1 MASLTVYL
9 AGPYNNCNKRQQAE
23 WRKQIKKELGASGY
37 KWIDP
42 ADHTNDWTPLKEMVD
57 IERSDLVIANLWRE
71 SIGTVVGIV
80 QATRSGKP
88 VILID
93 PNYIG
98 SAVLEDL
105 VGKDKIVHT
114 IPAAVHKL
122 ENEVAPQLQIDIQV
136 EKKTKT
142 LQPFNHSK
150 LQRSLNSVCSESQI
164 SDALLPVL
172 VSHRVRNR
180 IKAVASS
187 GIIQASKIV
196 DLVFEELDKLVTEP
210 DGRYTDNL
218 EKHARMVREQWR
230 RQKSLKDEARIL
242 EDLSKKELE
251 YRRELD
257 RLIEENRQLRLSLR
271 GVTDETRTSASKA
284 SFESVSEAVKAAS
297 TRFAESLVF
306 HDKALASAADC
317 PFVRVDDVY
326 EALDL
331 LAQYAKMCN
340 EESDSSK
347 TSRPTGLKEW
357 LRERGSPIEYA
368 PNESKSVRSDARAQS
383 QRSAVY
389 MGEEYALN
397 KHLKLGVGS
406 ANECC
411 RIHFELLRK
420 PSGFKILIGH
430 VGRHL

>member
-23 WRKQIKKELGASGY
+23 WRKQIKKELASSGY

-42 ADHTNDWTPLKEMVD
+42 ADHKTDWTPLKEMVD

-80 QATRSGKP
+80 QATRSGKS

-105 VGKDKIVHT
+105 VGKDNIVHT

-122 ENEVAPQLQIDIQV
+122 EKEVGPQVQIDIQV
-136 EKKTKT
+136 EKKSKT
-142 LQPFNHSK
+142 LQPFSHSK

-187 GIIQASKIV
+187 GIIQASKIA

-210 DGRYTDNL
+210 DGRYTENL
-218 EKHARMVREQWR
+218 EKHARLVREQWR
-230 RQKSLKDEARIL
+230 RQQNLKDEARIL
-242 EDLSKKELE
+242 EDFSKRELE
-251 YRRELD
+251 YRKELD
-257 RLIEENRQLRLSLR
+257 ELVEENRQLRLSLR
-271 GVTDETRTSASKA
+271 EVTDATLSSATKP
-284 SFESVSEAVKAAS
+284 SFESVSEAVKTAS

-306 HDKALASAADC
+306 HDKAFTSAADC
-317 PFVRVDDVY
+317 PFVRADDVY
-326 EALDL
+326 ESLDL
-331 LAQYAKMCN
+331 LARYAKMCN
-340 EESDSSK
+340 EESFTSK
-347 TSRPTGLKEW
+347 KSRPIGLKEW
-357 LRERGSPIEYA
+357 LRECGSPIEYA
-368 PNESKSVRSDARAQS
+368 PHESKTIRSDARAQS
-383 QRSAVY
+383 QRTALY
-389 MGEEYALN
+389 MGEDYALN
-397 KHLKLGVGS
+397 KHLKLGIGS

-411 RIHFELLRK
+411 RIHFELLRR
-420 PSGFKILIGH
+420 PSGLRILIGH